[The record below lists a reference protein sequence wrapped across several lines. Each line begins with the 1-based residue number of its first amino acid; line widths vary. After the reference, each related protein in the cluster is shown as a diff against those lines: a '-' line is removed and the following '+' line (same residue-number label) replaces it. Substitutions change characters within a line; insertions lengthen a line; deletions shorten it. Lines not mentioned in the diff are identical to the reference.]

1 MRAVVADGRSFLM
14 RDNDRWDIILIDAYR
29 GPFVPFHLLTK
40 EFYTLVKSRLAP
52 GGVVVQNIEPST
64 MLFDS
69 ATATLNSV
77 FPSVDL
83 YDGGGNVVAVGY
95 DGPSM
100 RQSDLV
106 ARATAMQAPLQSA
119 LRSAHHCGRPARAQP
134 ADRQDPDR
142 RLCAGRNH
150 ARHRAEQRKVEGP
163 NGSAPLMPPALLRG
177 LLLFV
182 IAIVLGFALMGFEM
196 LASRYLYPYFGGG
209 INTWASLI
217 ATVLIALMLGYLI
230 GGALVDR
237 TMSPRL
243 CGALLIV
250 AGVYLFSIP
259 LWVDPLFA
267 WMLRSVGDGMAGI
280 ILAATVLLLLPL
292 TLMSVFTP
300 FAVRLLLTSVSFGG
314 RLVGYV
320 YGVSTVGNV
329 LGTLVTTFT
338 LVPMFGSRALTMA
351 FAAITA
357 LCGLVM
363 ILCAGSCA
371 ARRHD
376 RAAASACCSPL
387 SRPARR
393 PSRPWLRPAPIPK
406 VCFGTAAA
414 CISPR
419 WAPTASASSRTAR
432 RANSG
437 AIPAAGRPR
446 SARSV
451 RAASW
456 STAISA
462 STSSK

>member
-100 RQSDLV
+100 RQADLM
-106 ARATAMQAPLQSA
+106 ARAAAMQSRYN
-119 LRSAHHCGRPARAQP
+119 LRYDLRTIVAGAARAQP

-142 RLCAGRNH
+142 RLRAGRDH
-150 ARHRAEQRKVEGP
+150 ARHRAEQRKVERP
-163 NGSAPLMPPALLRG
+163 NGSAPLMPHALLRG

-237 TMSPRL
+237 TMSPQL

-250 AGVYLFSIP
+250 AGLYLFSIP
-259 LWVDPLFA
+259 LWVDPLFG
-267 WMLRSVGDGMAGI
+267 WMLRSVGDGMTGI
-280 ILAATVLLLLPL
+280 ILAATALLLLPL

-300 FAVRLLLTSVSFGG
+300 FAVRLLLTSVTFGG

-338 LVPMFGSRALTMA
+338 LVPMFGSRALTMV

-357 LCGLVM
+357 ACGLVM
-363 ILCAGSCA
+363 ILCA
-371 ARRHD
+371 RF
-376 RAAASACCSPL
+376 
-387 SRPARR
+387 
-393 PSRPWLRPAPIPK
+393 LRGEKA
-406 VCFGTAAA
+406 
-414 CISPR
+414 
-419 WAPTASASSRTAR
+419 
-432 RANSG
+432 
-437 AIPAAGRPR
+437 
-446 SARSV
+446 
-451 RAASW
+451 
-456 STAISA
+456 
-462 STSSK
+462 